1 MKNSTQVLI
10 HSPANFPYV
19 RERGFL
25 VGLGQEV
32 NVQVDATGKSRYFGL
47 LYLKSCIFNSN
58 NNHCSD
64 ELVIFFIHILD
75 VFSTYSTRGVDPNK
89 RNCLF
94 YNEREMGFYENY
106 TRSNCQM
113 ECSLRYTRFRCG
125 CQPYF
130 YPCMFKNII
139 TPQAFNTRCF
149 MA

>member
-1 MKNSTQVLI
+1 M
-10 HSPANFPYV
+10 

-47 LYLKSCIFNSN
+47 LYLKFNAN
-58 NNHCSD
+58 GNHCSD
-64 ELVIFFIHILD
+64 EIVIFIIQILD

-94 YNEREMGFYENY
+94 YDEREMGFYENY

-130 YPCMFKNII
+130 YPCMLKNII
-139 TPQAFNTRCF
+139 APLAFNTGCF